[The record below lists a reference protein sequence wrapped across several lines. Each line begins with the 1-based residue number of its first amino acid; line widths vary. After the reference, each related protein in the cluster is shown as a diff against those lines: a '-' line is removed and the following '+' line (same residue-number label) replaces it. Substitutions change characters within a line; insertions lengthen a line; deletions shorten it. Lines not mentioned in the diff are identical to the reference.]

1 MLTRD
6 QAQPAYDS
14 LKQADDAFAAGD
26 EMLGAQKLWEAFADA
41 VSAAAQVRGLPC
53 KNDNDILQVLS
64 VLATPDRDYLNLR
77 VAFSTAQ
84 RFRDAPA
91 RGGPEDYEVECLAPE
106 IPRIVDELIALA

>member
-14 LKQADDAFAAGD
+14 LAQADAAFAAGD
-26 EMLGAQKLWEAFADA
+26 EMLGAQKLWDA
-41 VSAAAQVRGLPC
+41 YLDALSAAARVRGLPC
-53 KNDNDILQVLS
+53 DNDDDILKVLS
-64 VLATPDRDYLNLR
+64 VLATPDRDYLTLR

-91 RGGPEDYEVECLAPE
+91 RGGTEDYEVECLAPE
-106 IPRIVDELIALA
+106 IPRMVDELVALA